1 VNVLERRKPLD
12 AILAEAR
19 EGGTTLERSLG
30 VVGLTAIGI
39 ATIIGAGIF
48 VLTGEA
54 AAKYAGPAIMLSF
67 VLAGFVCA
75 CAALCYAELASTV
88 PIAGSA
94 YTYTYATLGE
104 LLAWIIGW
112 DLVLEYAVGA
122 ATVSIGWSSYVNDF
136 FSASFGHA
144 LPLALTAAPSAGG
157 IVNLPA
163 VAIVLAVTG
172 LLIAGTQKASETN
185 TVIVALKLL
194 VVVFFLAVGAF
205 HIHPQN
211 WHPFFPF
218 GWNGVLSGAG
228 IIFFA
233 YIGFD
238 VVSTSAE
245 EANDPQRDLPR
256 GIIASLLICTVLY
269 VLVAG
274 VLTGMLPFAKL
285 GVASPVSFALLQT
298 GLNWA
303 ATVVS
308 LGAIAG
314 LTTVLI
320 GLLYGQSR
328 VFFAMSRDRL
338 LPHFFSRLHPQ
349 LRTPWRS
356 NLLVGLIVAA
366 IAGFTPIE
374 TVAKLTNIG
383 TLAAFFLVSIGVV
396 ILRHREPHAERG
408 FRVPFSPAIPYLAA
422 AGSLLLIVTLP
433 LETIVRFVVW
443 LALGLVIYFTYG
455 RKRSRLA

>member
-1 VNVLERRKPLD
+1 MNVLERRKPLD

-205 HIHPQN
+205 HIHQQN

-269 VLVAG
+269 VLVAA

>member
-1 VNVLERRKPLD
+1 MNVLERRKPLD